1 MASGEIAASSF
12 NVTFDAVDG
21 AKSYVVHYINEDTDT
36 PSELTSMGYTETPKW
51 TLDDDLATAPIANS
65 TFTLAVQ
72 AYREKG
78 VGENQAEKARY
89 LHDGEFLGSEWS
101 TPLLKVTTPSE

>member
-1 MASGEIAASSF
+1 MASGEITASSF
-12 NVTFDAVDG
+12 DVTFDAVDG
-21 AKSYVVHYINEDTDT
+21 AQSYIVHYINKDTDT
-36 PSELTSMGYTETPKW
+36 PSELTYMGYTETPKW
-51 TLDDDLATAPIANS
+51 TLDDALATAPIANS

-78 VGENQAEKARY
+78 VGKDQVEKARY

-101 TPLLKVTTPSE
+101 TPLLKVTTPSK